1 MSDRRITIRLPEQLG
16 LKLRQQ
22 CLEEGTQV
30 SAVIR
35 KALRSYLEGV
45 QEGRPWSITT

>member
-35 KALRSYLEGV
+35 KLIRKHLNGPQEFESWGV
-45 QEGRPWSITT
+45 TS